1 MLFIYNMNSDELDVL
16 IESSYKIQNIIDD
29 SSKMLDNVSANANAN
44 ANASANANA
53 NNSFN
58 LEYNGKTITLNELL
72 DEFHVKAIE
81 SIKMTGKNIFG
92 ELLKTL

>member
-1 MLFIYNMNSDELDVL
+1 MNSDELDVL

-29 SSKMLDNVSANANAN
+29 SSKMLDNVSANANAT
-44 ANASANANA
+44 A
-53 NNSFN
+53 NNNFN

-72 DEFHVKAIE
+72 DEFHVKAME

>member
-29 SSKMLDNVSANANAN
+29 SSKMLDNVSANANAT
-44 ANASANANA
+44 A
-53 NNSFN
+53 NNNFN

-72 DEFHVKAIE
+72 DEFHVKAME

>member
-1 MLFIYNMNSDELDVL
+1 MNSDELDVL

-29 SSKMLDNVSANANAN
+29 SSKMLDNVSANANAT
-44 ANASANANA
+44 ASANANA

-72 DEFHVKAIE
+72 DEFHVKAME
-81 SIKMTGKNIFG
+81 SIKTTGKNIFG